1 MVYRIDIAKSASKQ
15 IASLETVVQKR
26 LGKKIQELSEAENVV
41 TSAKMLSGDL
51 QGVYRVRIG
60 DYRVLFDVHKDTLT
74 ILSVKHRKDV
84 YRK

>member
-1 MVYRIDIAKSASKQ
+1 MVYRIDIVKSASKQ
-15 IASLETVVQKR
+15 IASLDTVVQKR
-26 LGKKIQELSEAENVV
+26 FGKKIQELSEAENIV

-60 DYRVLFDVHKDTLT
+60 DYRVLFEVHKNILT

-84 YRK
+84 YR